1 MSRVDN
7 SSSGSLKRGTQLTG
21 SVFIGRQVP
30 FLNKDSK
37 YITYIYEDGNK
48 SVVYILYI
56 PQLFLYDWG
65 AFWSTHDWINILKI
79 KTGY

>member
-1 MSRVDN
+1 MEIVLYTGLFLGGAGPNAVLCNPYSELCVLEMSRVDN

-37 YITYIYEDGNK
+37 YITYIH
-48 SVVYILYI
+48 I
-56 PQLFLYDWG
+56 W
-65 AFWSTHDWINILKI
+65 T
-79 KTGY
+79 